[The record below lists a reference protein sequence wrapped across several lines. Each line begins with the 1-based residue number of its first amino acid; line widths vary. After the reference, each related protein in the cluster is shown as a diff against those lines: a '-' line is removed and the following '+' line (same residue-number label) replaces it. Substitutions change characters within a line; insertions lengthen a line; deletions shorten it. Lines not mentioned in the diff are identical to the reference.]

1 MSELNV
7 QQLLVNFGAWVRDDK
22 NDLGCGNPYKAIL
35 AAAPNLNITGKLS
48 DEEKSEIINNW
59 LMDDDSDYEKPVQ
72 FKDASH
78 MTDLDAAVVD
88 TVLIRLAERHY
99 HLYVLIM
106 AHYVKQ
112 WSERKIARKKV
123 MSRNQVG
130 KDVCKAE
137 GMLEGLLM
145 RL

>member
-7 QQLLVNFGAWVRDDK
+7 QQLLINFGAWVRDDN
-22 NDLGCGNPYKAIL
+22 NDLGYGNPFNAIL
-35 AAAPNLNITGKLS
+35 AAAPHLAD
-48 DEEKSEIINNW
+48 DEEDCEQ
-59 LMDDDSDYEKPVQ
+59 PVQ
-72 FKDASH
+72 FKNASH

-99 HLYVLIM
+99 HLYVLLM
-106 AHYVKQ
+106 AHYVRQ
-112 WSERKIARKKV
+112 WSERKIARKMV

-137 GMLEGLLM
+137 GVLEGLLM

>member
-1 MSELNV
+1 MGEGLSMSELNV
-7 QQLLVNFGAWVRDDK
+7 QQLLISFGAWVRDDK
-22 NDLGCGNPYKAIL
+22 NDLGYGNPFNAIL
-35 AAAPNLNITGKLS
+35 AAAPHLAD
-48 DEEKSEIINNW
+48 DEEDCEQ
-59 LMDDDSDYEKPVQ
+59 PVQ
-72 FKDASH
+72 FKNASH

-112 WSERKIARKKV
+112 WSERKIARKMV

-130 KDVCKAE
+130 EDVCKAE
-137 GMLEGLLM
+137 GVLEGLLM

>member
-7 QQLLVNFGAWVRDDK
+7 QQLLISFGAWVRDDN
-22 NDLGCGNPYKAIL
+22 NDLGYGNPFNAIL
-35 AAAPNLNITGKLS
+35 AAAPHLAD
-48 DEEKSEIINNW
+48 DEEDCEQ
-59 LMDDDSDYEKPVQ
+59 PVQ
-72 FKDASH
+72 FKNANH
-78 MTDLDAAVVD
+78 MTDLQAAAID
-88 TVLIRLAERHY
+88 TVLIRLAEHHY
-99 HLYVLIM
+99 HLYVLLM

-112 WSERKIARKKV
+112 WSERKIARKMV

-137 GMLEGLLM
+137 GVLEGLLM

>member
-7 QQLLVNFGAWVRDDK
+7 QQLLINFGAWVRDDN
-22 NDLGCGNPYKAIL
+22 NDLGYGNPFNAIL
-35 AAAPNLNITGKLS
+35 AAAPHLAD
-48 DEEKSEIINNW
+48 DEEDCEQ
-59 LMDDDSDYEKPVQ
+59 PVQ
-72 FKDASH
+72 FKNASH

-99 HLYVLIM
+99 HLYVLLI

-112 WSERKIARKKV
+112 WSERKIARKMV

-137 GMLEGLLM
+137 GVLEGLLM

>member
-7 QQLLVNFGAWVRDDK
+7 QQLLINFGAWVRDDR
-22 NDLGCGNPYKAIL
+22 NDLGYGNPFNAIL
-35 AAAPNLNITGKLS
+35 AAAPHLAD
-48 DEEKSEIINNW
+48 DEEDCEQ
-59 LMDDDSDYEKPVQ
+59 PVQ
-72 FKDASH
+72 FKNATH

-99 HLYVLIM
+99 HLYVMIM
-106 AHYVKQ
+106 CHYVKQ
-112 WSERKIARKKV
+112 WSERKIARKMV

-137 GMLEGLLM
+137 GVLEGLLM

>member
-7 QQLLVNFGAWVRDDK
+7 QQLLINFGAWVRDDK
-22 NDLGCGNPYKAIL
+22 NDLSYGNPFNAIL
-35 AAAPNLNITGKLS
+35 AAAPHLDDTGE
-48 DEEKSEIINNW
+48 DC
-59 LMDDDSDYEKPVQ
+59 DQPVS
-72 FKDASH
+72 FKNAGH
-78 MTDLDAAVVD
+78 MTDLDAAIID
-88 TVLIRLAERHY
+88 TALIRLAERHY
-99 HLYVLIM
+99 HLYVLLM

-112 WSERKIARKKV
+112 WSERKIARKMV

-137 GMLEGLLM
+137 GVLEGLLM

>member
-7 QQLLVNFGAWVRDDK
+7 QQLLINFGAWVRDDK
-22 NDLGCGNPYKAIL
+22 NDLGYGNPFNAIL
-35 AAAPNLNITGKLS
+35 AAAPHLAD
-48 DEEKSEIINNW
+48 DEEDCEQ
-59 LMDDDSDYEKPVQ
+59 PVQ
-72 FKDASH
+72 FKNASR
-78 MTDLDAAVVD
+78 MTDLDAAVID

-99 HLYVLIM
+99 HLYVLLM

-112 WSERKIARKKV
+112 WSERKIARKMV

-137 GMLEGLLM
+137 GVLEGLLM

>member
-1 MSELNV
+1 MSNKNITELL
-7 QQLLVNFGAWVRDDK
+7 QSYGAWVRDDK
-22 NDLGCGNPYKAIL
+22 NDLGYGNPFNAIL
-35 AAAPNLNITGKLS
+35 AAAPHLAD
-48 DEEKSEIINNW
+48 DEEDCEQ
-59 LMDDDSDYEKPVQ
+59 PVQ
-72 FKDASH
+72 FKNASH

-99 HLYVLIM
+99 HLYVLLM

-112 WSERKIARKKV
+112 WSERKIARKMV

-137 GMLEGLLM
+137 GVLEGLLM

>member
-7 QQLLVNFGAWVRDDK
+7 QQLLINFGAWVRDDK
-22 NDLGCGNPYKAIL
+22 NDLGYGNPFNAIL
-35 AAAPNLNITGKLS
+35 AAAPHLAD
-48 DEEKSEIINNW
+48 DEEDCEQ
-59 LMDDDSDYEKPVQ
+59 PVQ
-72 FKDASH
+72 FKNASH

-99 HLYVLIM
+99 HLYVLLM
-106 AHYVKQ
+106 AHYVRQ
-112 WSERKIARKKV
+112 WSERKIARKMV

-130 KDVCKAE
+130 KDVCRAE
-137 GMLEGLLM
+137 GVLEGLLM

>member
-1 MSELNV
+1 MSNTNITELL
-7 QQLLVNFGAWVRDDK
+7 QSYGAWVRDDN
-22 NDLGCGNPYKAIL
+22 NDLGYGNPFNAIL
-35 AAAPNLNITGKLS
+35 AAAPHLAD
-48 DEEKSEIINNW
+48 DEEDCEQ
-59 LMDDDSDYEKPVQ
+59 PVQ
-72 FKDASH
+72 FKNASH
-78 MTDLDAAVVD
+78 MTDLDAAVID

-99 HLYVLIM
+99 HLYVLLM

-112 WSERKIARKKV
+112 WSERKIARKMV

>member
-7 QQLLVNFGAWVRDDK
+7 QQLLISFGAWVRDDN
-22 NDLGCGNPYKAIL
+22 NDLGYGNPFNAIL
-35 AAAPNLNITGKLS
+35 AAAPHLAD
-48 DEEKSEIINNW
+48 DEEDCEQ
-59 LMDDDSDYEKPVQ
+59 PVQ
-72 FKDASH
+72 FKNASH

-99 HLYVLIM
+99 HLYVLLM

-112 WSERKIARKKV
+112 WSERKIARKMV

-137 GMLEGLLM
+137 GVLEGLLM

>member
-1 MSELNV
+1 MRELNV
-7 QQLLVNFGAWVRDDK
+7 QQLLINFGAWVRDDN
-22 NDLGCGNPYKAIL
+22 NDLGYGNPFNAIL
-35 AAAPNLNITGKLS
+35 AAAPHLAD
-48 DEEKSEIINNW
+48 DEEDCEQ
-59 LMDDDSDYEKPVQ
+59 PVQ
-72 FKDASH
+72 FKNASH

-99 HLYVLIM
+99 HLYVMIM
-106 AHYVKQ
+106 CHYVKQ
-112 WSERKIARKKV
+112 WSERKIARKMV

-137 GMLEGLLM
+137 GVLEGLLM

>member
-1 MSELNV
+1 MRELNV
-7 QQLLVNFGAWVRDDK
+7 QQLLISFGAWCRDDK
-22 NDLGCGNPYKAIL
+22 NDLGYGNPFNAIL
-35 AAAPNLNITGKLS
+35 AAAPHLAD
-48 DEEKSEIINNW
+48 DEEDCEQ
-59 LMDDDSDYEKPVQ
+59 PVQ
-72 FKDASH
+72 FKNAGH
-78 MTDLDAAVVD
+78 MTDLDAAVID

-99 HLYVLIM
+99 HLYVLLM

-112 WSERKIARKKV
+112 WSERKIARKMV

-137 GMLEGLLM
+137 GVLEGLLM

>member
-7 QQLLVNFGAWVRDDK
+7 QQLLISFGAWVRDDK
-22 NDLGCGNPYKAIL
+22 NDLGYGNPFNAIL
-35 AAAPNLNITGKLS
+35 AAAPHLAD
-48 DEEKSEIINNW
+48 DEEDCEQ
-59 LMDDDSDYEKPVQ
+59 PVQ
-72 FKDASH
+72 FKNASH

-88 TVLIRLAERHY
+88 TVLIRLSERHY
-99 HLYVLIM
+99 HLYVLLM

-112 WSERKIARKKV
+112 WSERKIARKMV

-137 GMLEGLLM
+137 GVLEGLLM

>member
-7 QQLLVNFGAWVRDDK
+7 QQLLINFGAWVRDDK
-22 NDLGCGNPYKAIL
+22 NDLGYGNPFNAIL
-35 AAAPNLNITGKLS
+35 AAAPHLAD
-48 DEEKSEIINNW
+48 DEEDCEQ
-59 LMDDDSDYEKPVQ
+59 PVQ
-72 FKDASH
+72 FKNASH

-88 TVLIRLAERHY
+88 TALIRLAERHY
-99 HLYVLIM
+99 RLYVLLIV
-106 AHYVKQ
+106 HYVKQ
-112 WSERKIARKKV
+112 WSERKIARKMV

-137 GMLEGLLM
+137 GVLEGLLM

>member
-7 QQLLVNFGAWVRDDK
+7 QQLMISFGAWVREDK
-22 NDLGCGNPYKAIL
+22 NDLGYGNPFNAIL
-35 AAAPNLNITGKLS
+35 AAAPHLAD
-48 DEEKSEIINNW
+48 DEEDCEQ
-59 LMDDDSDYEKPVQ
+59 PVQ
-72 FKDASH
+72 FKNASH

-99 HLYVLIM
+99 HLYVLLM
-106 AHYVKQ
+106 AHYVRQ
-112 WSERKIARKKV
+112 WSERKIARKMV

-137 GMLEGLLM
+137 GVLEGLLM

>member
-1 MSELNV
+1 MSELNI
-7 QQLLVNFGAWVRDDK
+7 QQLLINFGAWVRDDN
-22 NDLGCGNPYKAIL
+22 NDLGYGNPFNAIL
-35 AAAPNLNITGKLS
+35 AAAPHLAD
-48 DEEKSEIINNW
+48 DEEDCEQ
-59 LMDDDSDYEKPVQ
+59 PVQ
-72 FKDASH
+72 FKNASH

-99 HLYVLIM
+99 HLYVLLM

-112 WSERKIARKKV
+112 WSERKIARKMV

-137 GMLEGLLM
+137 GVLEGLLM

>member
-7 QQLLVNFGAWVRDDK
+7 QQLLINFGAWVRDDN
-22 NDLGCGNPYKAIL
+22 NDLGYGNPFNAIL
-35 AAAPNLNITGKLS
+35 AAAPHLAD
-48 DEEKSEIINNW
+48 DEEDCEQ
-59 LMDDDSDYEKPVQ
+59 PVQ
-72 FKDASH
+72 FKNAGH

-99 HLYVLIM
+99 HLYVLLM

-112 WSERKIARKKV
+112 WSERKIARKMG

-137 GMLEGLLM
+137 GVLEGLLM

>member
-1 MSELNV
+1 MREINV
-7 QQLLVNFGAWVRDDK
+7 QQLLINFGAWVRDDN
-22 NDLGCGNPYKAIL
+22 NDLGYGNPFNAIL
-35 AAAPNLNITGKLS
+35 AAAPHLAD
-48 DEEKSEIINNW
+48 DEEDCEQ
-59 LMDDDSDYEKPVQ
+59 PVQ
-72 FKDASH
+72 FKNAGH
-78 MTDLDAAVVD
+78 MTDLDAAVID

-99 HLYVLIM
+99 HLYVLLM

-112 WSERKIARKKV
+112 WSERKIARKMV

-137 GMLEGLLM
+137 GVLEGLLM

>member
-7 QQLLVNFGAWVRDDK
+7 QQLLISFGAWVRDDK
-22 NDLGCGNPYKAIL
+22 NDLGYGNPFNAIL
-35 AAAPNLNITGKLS
+35 AAAPHLAD
-48 DEEKSEIINNW
+48 DEEDCEQ
-59 LMDDDSDYEKPVQ
+59 PVQ
-72 FKDASH
+72 FKNASH

-99 HLYVLIM
+99 HLYVLLM

-112 WSERKIARKKV
+112 WSERKIARKMV

-137 GMLEGLLM
+137 GVLEGLLM

>member
-1 MSELNV
+1 MRELNV
-7 QQLLVNFGAWVRDDK
+7 QQLLISFGAWVRDDK
-22 NDLGCGNPYKAIL
+22 NDLGYGNPFNAIL
-35 AAAPNLNITGKLS
+35 AAAPHLAD
-48 DEEKSEIINNW
+48 DEEDCEQ
-59 LMDDDSDYEKPVQ
+59 PVQ
-72 FKDASH
+72 FKNASH

-99 HLYVLIM
+99 HLYVLLM

-112 WSERKIARKKV
+112 WSERKIARKMV

-137 GMLEGLLM
+137 GVLEGLLM

>member
-1 MSELNV
+1 MGEELSMKELNV
-7 QQLLVNFGAWVRDDK
+7 QQLLINFGAWVRDDK
-22 NDLGCGNPYKAIL
+22 NDLGYGNPFNAIL
-35 AAAPNLNITGKLS
+35 AAAPHLAD
-48 DEEKSEIINNW
+48 DEEDCEQ
-59 LMDDDSDYEKPVQ
+59 PVQ
-72 FKDASH
+72 FKNASH

-99 HLYVLIM
+99 HLYVLLM
-106 AHYVKQ
+106 AHYVRQ
-112 WSERKIARKKV
+112 WSERKIARKMV

-137 GMLEGLLM
+137 GVLEGLLM

>member
-1 MSELNV
+1 MRELNV
-7 QQLLVNFGAWVRDDK
+7 QQLLVNFGAWVRDDN
-22 NDLGCGNPYKAIL
+22 NDLGYGNPFNAIL
-35 AAAPNLNITGKLS
+35 AAAPHLAD
-48 DEEKSEIINNW
+48 DEEDCEQ
-59 LMDDDSDYEKPVQ
+59 PVQ
-72 FKDASH
+72 FKNASH

-88 TVLIRLAERHY
+88 TVLIRLSERHY
-99 HLYVLIM
+99 HLYVLLM

-112 WSERKIARKKV
+112 WSERKIARKMV

-137 GMLEGLLM
+137 GVLEGLLM

>member
-1 MSELNV
+1 MSDLNV
-7 QQLLVNFGAWVRDDK
+7 QQLLINFGAWVRDDK
-22 NDLGCGNPYKAIL
+22 NDLSYGNPFNAIL
-35 AAAPNLNITGKLS
+35 AAAPHLDDT
-48 DEEKSEIINNW
+48 DEDCEQ
-59 LMDDDSDYEKPVQ
+59 PVA
-72 FKDASH
+72 FKNASH

-88 TVLIRLAERHY
+88 TVLIRLSERHY
-99 HLYVLIM
+99 HLYVLLM

-112 WSERKIARKKV
+112 WSERKIARKMV

-137 GMLEGLLM
+137 GVLEGLLM

>member
-1 MSELNV
+1 MIELNV
-7 QQLLVNFGAWVRDDK
+7 QQLLISFGAWVRDDN
-22 NDLGCGNPYKAIL
+22 NDLGYGNPFNAIL
-35 AAAPNLNITGKLS
+35 AAAPHLAD
-48 DEEKSEIINNW
+48 DEEDCEQ
-59 LMDDDSDYEKPVQ
+59 PVQ
-72 FKDASH
+72 FKNASH

-99 HLYVLIM
+99 HLYVLLM

-112 WSERKIARKKV
+112 WSERKIARKMV

-137 GMLEGLLM
+137 GVLEGLLM

>member
-7 QQLLVNFGAWVRDDK
+7 QQLLISFGAWVRDDK
-22 NDLGCGNPYKAIL
+22 NDLGYGNPFNAIL
-35 AAAPNLNITGKLS
+35 AAAPHLAD
-48 DEEKSEIINNW
+48 DEEDCEQ
-59 LMDDDSDYEKPVQ
+59 PVQ
-72 FKDASH
+72 FKNASH
-78 MTDLDAAVVD
+78 MTDLDAAVID
-88 TVLIRLAERHY
+88 TVLIRLSERHY
-99 HLYVLIM
+99 HLYVLLM

-112 WSERKIARKKV
+112 WSERKIARKMV

-137 GMLEGLLM
+137 GVLEGLLM

>member
-7 QQLLVNFGAWVRDDK
+7 QQLLVNFGAWVRDDN
-22 NDLGCGNPYKAIL
+22 NDLGYGNPFNAIL
-35 AAAPNLNITGKLS
+35 AAAPHLAD
-48 DEEKSEIINNW
+48 DEEDCEQ
-59 LMDDDSDYEKPVQ
+59 PVQ
-72 FKDASH
+72 FKNATH
-78 MTDLDAAVVD
+78 MTDLDAAVID

-99 HLYVLIM
+99 HLYVMIM
-106 AHYVKQ
+106 CHYVKQ
-112 WSERKIARKKV
+112 WSERKIARKMV

-137 GMLEGLLM
+137 GVLEGLLM